1 MGTGRRGG
9 AMDGDRML
17 RIFFL
22 ASFLFFLAAQFSF
35 ADDRPPLQLTTPEA
49 RQFRT
54 RLAEAAR
61 QKSNFAGHYI
71 LTTWGCGSG
80 CLMPAIID
88 ADNGKVFMIPFTV
101 TTVGEKVIEPL
112 QFDLKSN
119 LLIVNGSRNDGLEN
133 GTFYYK
139 WENDRLELIRLRL
152 KP

>member
-1 MGTGRRGG
+1 
-9 AMDGDRML
+9 
-17 RIFFL
+17 
-22 ASFLFFLAAQFSF
+22 
-35 ADDRPPLQLTTPEA
+35 
-49 RQFRT
+49 
-54 RLAEAAR
+54 
-61 QKSNFAGHYI
+61 
-71 LTTWGCGSG
+71 
-80 CLMPAIID
+80 MPAIID